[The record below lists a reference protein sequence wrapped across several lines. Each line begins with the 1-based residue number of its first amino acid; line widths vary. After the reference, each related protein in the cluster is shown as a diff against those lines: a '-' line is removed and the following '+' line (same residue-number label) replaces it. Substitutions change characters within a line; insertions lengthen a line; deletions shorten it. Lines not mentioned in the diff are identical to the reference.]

1 MVLQLWAL
9 LEMAMDAFVAFPAQ
23 PTKG

>member
-23 PTKG
+23 PTTG